1 VLSLLK
7 SKTKGYNMKKLLTT
21 SLLAV
26 GIAGFMAGC
35 NNNQPQK
42 PNIEQCQMDGA
53 TAPSWVC
60 DGGAMM
66 EGGLFGVGSSEK
78 NPLGISFQ
86 RTEAAAAARDALARQ
101 IKVKVANMFKQ
112 FQASTGIGDAQTA
125 EKATQNVSKQ
135 VAKATL
141 EGSKIMKTWVSPNG
155 TLFVLVGMPDPK
167 AVAEQV
173 KQVAKTTYKN
183 DQALWQEFKAK
194 KADQELDAAVEK
206 EFGSNK

>member
-1 VLSLLK
+1 
-7 SKTKGYNMKKLLTT
+7 MKKLVTS
-21 SLLAV
+21 SLLAL

-35 NNNQPQK
+35 NKNQPTPQVQQCT
-42 PNIEQCQMDGA
+42 IEGA
-53 TAPSWVC
+53 KAPSWVC

-101 IKVKVANMFKQ
+101 LKIKVKNMFKQ

-125 EKATQNVSKQ
+125 DKATQNVSKQ
-135 VAKATL
+135 VAEATL
-141 EGSKIMKTWVSPNG
+141 SGSKIMKTWVSPKG

-173 KQVAKTTYKN
+173 KNIAKTSFKN
-183 DQALWQEFKAK
+183 DKALWQEFKAK

-206 EFGSNK
+206 EFGSK